1 VARKLTIK
9 VGRRPAVVITRAA
22 LQHDRLVYLALTN
35 HPFRYQYGRSR
46 IAYIGTTKRG
56 ARRIAASAA
65 SKADQM
71 LALHGV
77 KELRFYVV
85 SCRSRQ
91 GVRTWHRLER
101 ALLLT
106 FREMH
111 GEIPHCNRQ
120 GKRMKWRDELEYF
133 TLKRLRAV
141 LTKYERATD

>member
-1 VARKLTIK
+1 VVRKLTIK
-9 VGRRPAVVITRAA
+9 VGRRPAIVITRAA

-35 HPFRYQYGRSR
+35 HPFRYLYGRSR

-65 SKADQM
+65 SKADRM

-111 GEIPHCNRQ
+111 GEIPRCNSQ

-141 LTKYERATD
+141 LTKYARATD

>member
-1 VARKLTIK
+1 MARKLPIK
-9 VGRRPAVVITRAA
+9 LGRRPAIVITREA
-22 LQHDRLVYLALTN
+22 LKQDRLVYLALTN
-35 HPFRYQYGRSR
+35 RPFRYLYGRSR

-65 SKADQM
+65 TKADQM
-71 LALHGV
+71 LALRGV

-91 GVRTWHRLER
+91 GVKSWHRLER

-111 GEIPHCNRQ
+111 GGIPRCNRQ
-120 GKRMKWRDELEYF
+120 GKRMKWRDELQYF
-133 TLKRLRAV
+133 TMKRLRAV
-141 LTKYERATD
+141 ISKYIRTED

>member
-1 VARKLTIK
+1 MARKLTIK
-9 VGRRPAVVITRAA
+9 TGRRPAVVITRAA
-22 LQHDRLVYLALTN
+22 LAHDRLVYLALTN
-35 HPFRYQYGRSR
+35 RPFRYPHGRSR

-65 SKADQM
+65 SKADAM
-71 LALHGV
+71 LALRGV

-106 FREMH
+106 FRELH
-111 GEIPHCNRQ
+111 GAIPCCNKQ
-120 GKRMKWRDELEYF
+120 GGRMKWRDELEYF
-133 TLKRLRAV
+133 TLKRLRGIIAR
-141 LTKYERATD
+141 YARAGE